1 MKKIWSGAV
10 LTILVMLLS
19 GCIFRTPDELYQLPQ
34 RSPGYE
40 ELTKTINEVKRDLEL
55 EFPGTAVEP
64 AVVYSG
70 DNTSNIQLQDLD
82 SDGEPETAV
91 TFLRV
96 PGAELPLRIYFFT
109 KQPDGSY
116 EVSCVVEGTGTAIYA
131 VDYEE
136 LSGGG
141 KKELVVSWRTS
152 TNMYHLGVYSLEN
165 ANQNQ
170 LEQSTDKPLSK
181 PIVRTLP
188 EATELMTTTYS
199 GYSLLDIDQDT
210 LTELA
215 VVRIDSTGTNNLV
228 ELYGWQDG
236 TFASLGTAR
245 LSSGIT
251 LTRVRANFVTDRIS
265 ALYIT
270 GSRMDSGQSTDI
282 VVWRN
287 GRLVN
292 LTMNPETGVSNETIQ
307 GYIIDPSDVNNDTI
321 LEIPRP
327 HLLPSFREGISSNWL
342 INWTQYNQRGRAAKV
357 FTTYHNIIDNL
368 YFEIPDFWVEQITLG
383 RDDSVSGERAVVF
396 YHWNGPEKEPTPFLV
411 IYKLTGINRTIRAA
425 QAGRFIL
432 SEDDSTIYA
441 ASLLASKWDCGL
453 DESDVLDRFHRAT
466 SGWSNE

>member
-1 MKKIWSGAV
+1 MKKVWKVAV
-10 LTILVMLLS
+10 LSVLVMLLS

-40 ELTKTINEVKRDLEL
+40 ELTKSINTVKRGLEL
-55 EFPGTAVEP
+55 EFAGTTVEP
-64 AVVYSG
+64 AVIYSG

-96 PGAELPLRIYFFT
+96 PGAELPLRVYFFT
-109 KQPDGSY
+109 KQPDGRY
-116 EVSCVVEGTGTAIYA
+116 VVSCVVEGAGNAIYA

-141 KKELVVSWRTS
+141 KKELVISWQTS

-165 ANQNQ
+165 TQAEQ
-170 LEQSTDKPLSK
+170 LEQPGEVQGSARP
-181 PIVRTLP
+181 LP
-188 EATELMTTTYS
+188 EATELMATTYS
-199 GYSLLDIDQDT
+199 GYSLLEINQDT
-210 LTELA
+210 RTELA
-215 VVRIDSTGTNNLV
+215 VVRIDSAGTNNLV
-228 ELYGWQDG
+228 EVYGWREDN
-236 TFASLGTAR
+236 FASLGTVR

-251 LTRVRANFVTDRIS
+251 LTRVRSNFVTDHIS

-270 GSRMDSGQSTDI
+270 GTRMDGSQSTDI

-287 GRLVN
+287 DRLVN

-307 GYIIDPSDVNNDTI
+307 GYLIAPSDVNNDTI

-327 HLLPSFREGISSNWL
+327 QLMPSFREGISSHWL
-342 INWTQYNQRGRAAKV
+342 INWSQYNHKGRTSRI
-357 FTTYHNIIDNL
+357 FTTYHNIIDNW
-368 YFEIPDFWVEQITLG
+368 YFEIPDFWVDQITLG

-396 YHWNGPEKEPTPFLV
+396 YHWNGPETEPSPFLV
-411 IYKLTGINRTIRAA
+411 IYKLTGVNRTIRAA

-453 DESDVLDRFHRAT
+453 DEAAVRDRFHRTA
-466 SGWSNE
+466 SSWSND